1 MADDSFW
8 REEILFLRRELENKQ
23 KTIDKLFNNLRND
36 NSEITKQ
43 FFPDNSPAEKK
54 SENVMT
60 NNSVINI
67 DNNSSIANS
76 TKDQST
82 STANTSEA
90 LIITEDIC
98 DKNKIKNDVN
108 NTTNNNQNLDNDDE
122 RVRKNA
128 INVENQLKEIRKSM
142 HQRYHNG
149 QRKPN
154 NQNQAECKLED
165 ESKWRKNTT
174 LIVGDSIISG
184 IDQQRLSVKGR
195 IIKVRPFPRATI
207 NDTYDYI
214 KPLLK
219 KAPDNLILNVGTN
232 DAHQELF

>member
-23 KTIDKLFNNLRND
+23 KTIDKLFNILHND
-36 NSEITKQ
+36 NNEITKQ
-43 FFPDNSPAEKK
+43 FFPDNNPAEKK

-98 DKNKIKNDVN
+98 DKNKTKNDVN
-108 NTTNNNQNLDNDDE
+108 NTTNNNQNLENDDE

-128 INVENQLKEIRKSM
+128 INIESQLKEIRKKHAS
-142 HQRYHNG
+142 
-149 QRKPN
+149 
-154 NQNQAECKLED
+154 
-165 ESKWRKNTT
+165 T
-174 LIVGDSIISG
+174 L
-184 IDQQRLSVKGR
+184 
-195 IIKVRPFPRATI
+195 P
-207 NDTYDYI
+207 
-214 KPLLK
+214 
-219 KAPDNLILNVGTN
+219 
-232 DAHQELF
+232 

>member
-23 KTIDKLFNNLRND
+23 KTIDKLFNILHNGN
-36 NSEITKQ
+36 NEITKQ
-43 FFPDNSPAEKK
+43 FFPDNNPAEKK

-67 DNNSSIANS
+67 DNNSFIANS

-98 DKNKIKNDVN
+98 DKNKTKNDVN
-108 NTTNNNQNLDNDDE
+108 NTTNNNQNLENDDE

-128 INVENQLKEIRKSM
+128 INIESQLKEIRKKHAS
-142 HQRYHNG
+142 
-149 QRKPN
+149 
-154 NQNQAECKLED
+154 
-165 ESKWRKNTT
+165 T
-174 LIVGDSIISG
+174 L
-184 IDQQRLSVKGR
+184 
-195 IIKVRPFPRATI
+195 P
-207 NDTYDYI
+207 
-214 KPLLK
+214 
-219 KAPDNLILNVGTN
+219 
-232 DAHQELF
+232 

>member
-23 KTIDKLFNNLRND
+23 KTIDKLFNILHND
-36 NSEITKQ
+36 NNEITKQ
-43 FFPDNSPAEKK
+43 FFPDNNPAEKK

-67 DNNSSIANS
+67 DNNSFIANS

-98 DKNKIKNDVN
+98 DKNKTKNDVN
-108 NTTNNNQNLDNDDE
+108 NTTNNNQNLENDDE

-128 INVENQLKEIRKSM
+128 INIESQLKEIRKKHAS
-142 HQRYHNG
+142 
-149 QRKPN
+149 
-154 NQNQAECKLED
+154 
-165 ESKWRKNTT
+165 T
-174 LIVGDSIISG
+174 L
-184 IDQQRLSVKGR
+184 
-195 IIKVRPFPRATI
+195 P
-207 NDTYDYI
+207 
-214 KPLLK
+214 
-219 KAPDNLILNVGTN
+219 
-232 DAHQELF
+232 

>member
-1 MADDSFW
+1 MANDSFW

-67 DNNSSIANS
+67 DNNSFIANS

-98 DKNKIKNDVN
+98 DKNKTKNDVN
-108 NTTNNNQNLDNDDE
+108 NTTNNNQNLENDDE

-128 INVENQLKEIRKSM
+128 INIESQLKEIRKKHAS
-142 HQRYHNG
+142 
-149 QRKPN
+149 
-154 NQNQAECKLED
+154 
-165 ESKWRKNTT
+165 T
-174 LIVGDSIISG
+174 L
-184 IDQQRLSVKGR
+184 
-195 IIKVRPFPRATI
+195 P
-207 NDTYDYI
+207 
-214 KPLLK
+214 
-219 KAPDNLILNVGTN
+219 
-232 DAHQELF
+232 